1 MIWRF
6 EPKVW
11 TIKDIWEYQRDHNE
25 ELLSDYTPSLIPNED
40 FWKTYRDNYARF
52 DRRFTKF
59 YASWYPMMQEGL
71 TLAEAAAAFQTDCYD
86 HLLSNKKRYTE
97 LFRIE
102 NIPDDEMYSLTDN
115 VNYYKEIERD
125 VEFNKGQQINEV
137 DGETGYGAQT
147 VDDDKEF
154 TYGAQGST
162 TEQTTSAYNESTY
175 TPRDKSETDVDQH
188 IDSQDNQMVYG
199 SHTDTR
205 DDTYT
210 EGARK
215 DTTDDD
221 STEHIY
227 GNYGVMHGNDIV
239 MKHLSV
245 WENRFKFYD
254 LIMADIARDLL
265 RGVR

>member
-1 MIWRF
+1 MLWNF

-11 TIKDIWEYQRDHNE
+11 TIKDIYKYQSEHNKE
-25 ELLSDYTPSLIPNED
+25 MLSSFVADLAPADD
-40 FWKTYRDNYARF
+40 FWKPYRDSYNYF
-52 DRRFTKF
+52 DRRFLKMFT
-59 YASWYPMMQEGL
+59 SWYPMLQEGM
-71 TLAEAAAAFQTDCYD
+71 TLQQCANDFADDCYN
-86 HLLSNKKRYTE
+86 HLLVNKKRYSE
-97 LFRIE
+97 LWRIWT
-102 NIPDDEMYSLTDN
+102 IPDDELYSLTDN

-125 VEFNKGQQINEV
+125 VEFNKGQQKNEV
-137 DGETGYGAQT
+137 DAETEYGSQT

-162 TEQTTSAYNESTY
+162 TEQTTSAYNESAY

-215 DTTDDD
+215 DTTDDNT
-221 STEHIY
+221 TEHIY
-227 GNYGVMHGNDIV
+227 GNYGVMHTLDILERQ
-239 MKHLSV
+239 KNF
-245 WENRFKFYD
+245 WDKFSFFD
-254 LIMADIARDLL
+254 MIFNEMARDLL
-265 RGVR
+265 RGV